1 MEMANTG
8 KGRVPDVDPKNA
20 GFPAKDGKG
29 KSGPKRGNNHP
40 KSAPKKGS
48 NSGAKDGQKPSFF
61 YRSNLKKN

>member
-40 KSAPKKGS
+40 KKGS
-48 NSGAKDGQKPSFF
+48 NRGATDGKKPSFF
-61 YRSNLKKN
+61 YL